1 MVVQSVNFQ
10 DVTFICIYSER
21 ELNQQATVDA
31 NLCLGDWDWGLRC
44 VYVML
49 LRLSSSKYYL
59 CAG

>member
-31 NLCLGDWDWGLRC
+31 NLYLGD
-44 VYVML
+44 
-49 LRLSSSKYYL
+49 
-59 CAG
+59 